1 MGMKSDH
8 IMLICSGTAKAG
20 PPTITPYCGGYEDYA
35 LLEHREF
42 PWLGSPLY
50 LEIPL
55 DKLDTQNQRVGG
67 R

>member
-35 LLEHREF
+35 QIITQGV
-42 PWLGSPLY
+42 PMVGITPLFGNS
-50 LEIPL
+50 
-55 DKLDTQNQRVGG
+55 T
-67 R
+67 